1 MTQNKFKVIITKN
14 DNSTVEKLFKTRD
27 EVCEFLDIKTSTL
40 YAIQRGTIKLSHSK
54 QKVLENI
61 KIEKLEVSHSH
72 NSSKPKSQ
80 PHNTINKD
88 DYINTLLLK
97 V

>member
-27 EVCEFLDIKTSTL
+27 EVCQFLDIKPSTL
-40 YAIQRGTIKLSHSK
+40 YALQKNTIKLSHSK

-72 NSSKPKSQ
+72 NTSKPKSQ
-80 PHNTINKD
+80 PHNTIDKNE
-88 DYINTLLLK
+88 YINALLLK

>member
-27 EVCEFLDIKTSTL
+27 EVCKSLDIKQSTL
-40 YAIQRGTIKLSHSK
+40 YAIQRNTLGCKHNK
-54 QKVLENI
+54 QKILENI
-61 KIEKLEVSHSH
+61 KIEKIEVSHSH
-72 NSSKPKSQ
+72 NTSKQKAQ
-80 PHNTINKD
+80 PHNTIDKD
-88 DYINTLLLK
+88 EYINALLLK